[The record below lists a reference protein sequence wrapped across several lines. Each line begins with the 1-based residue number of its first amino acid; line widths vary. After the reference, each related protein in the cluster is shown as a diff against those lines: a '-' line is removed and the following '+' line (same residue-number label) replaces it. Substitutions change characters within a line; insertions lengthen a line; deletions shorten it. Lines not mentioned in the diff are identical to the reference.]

1 MSVGRKL
8 GMSGHCTAQNVGE
21 VLSEEMG
28 RQQVKKN
35 PKRRECSARTRQD
48 ACVFGVKETHT
59 HKRQGCFAKV
69 RGGDR

>member
-8 GMSGHCTAQNVGE
+8 GMGGHCTAQNVGE
-21 VLSEEMG
+21 VLSEMG

-35 PKRRECSARTRQD
+35 AKRRECSAQTRQD

-59 HKRQGCFAKV
+59 KGKV
-69 RGGDR
+69 ALQR